1 MGLVEQKLD
10 SLGYVKRNVY
20 FVNDMDCM
28 DLLKSKMG
36 LGSYLEAARELNDK
50 KRNLNKK

>member
-20 FVNDMDCM
+20 FVNDLDCM
-28 DLLKSKMG
+28 DVLKSKMG
-36 LGSYLEAARELNDK
+36 LGAYLKAAKELDDK
-50 KRNLNKK
+50 KRN